1 MRAIATAA
9 ACCATSAAAVA
20 AAAAM
25 AVAAA
30 GLADDA
36 RAQLRFDFT
45 GIQRTP
51 AAVVDIALHNLR
63 LAAGVLLCAALVPS
77 LGRHAR
83 HAVSALL
90 ATVLVL
96 NAAAVG
102 VAIAAYGGR
111 LLAATRVHLP
121 LELAGLAL
129 AGGAYLQAL
138 RQPLRPL
145 ALALVGASCLALL
158 LAAAAVETYL
168 LGRPGMSSRARLL
181 AIPLLWLPVLGA
193 AWLYASTHDLGHTWR
208 QFQRGR
214 PLTWPPSTREGAA
227 FDGLAGLPRL
237 LGYVAIVLAL
247 TATAVVVARAVH
259 RRRRARAVTR
269 WELRLGRD
277 DLANP
282 YRVQEAF
289 EGITGAIAARWYERI
304 WRGCD
309 HFALETHRLPDLSI
323 RFTVA
328 APRELGPAIRGPLE
342 DLYPDVELI
351 ETAGAPTWART
362 VVRVE
367 QARAVRALD
376 PDQPQLRAR
385 LLGVARRAAR
395 PRTITRPPSNSSSL
409 RHPAFVHRRARR
421 LLKRRERAL
430 QHADHRDERELGIDS
445 VVEAK
450 ELKGALELQH
460 RSLLYFDLRVA
471 GTDPTT
477 VRRAAGLHAQLR
489 SENALVPRQMRVR
502 RRLYARRVEL
512 AMPNPLPGLRRG
524 VLSTSELATL
534 WQLPRARV
542 KHARLPRAAVRRAIA
557 PPDIDRDP
565 ERVLLRDERGPVWI
579 APADRKYGHALIG
592 GQGGGKSSV
601 MARHFANDVQDPDRA
616 VILIDPKGPLAE
628 LCLGLVPAGR
638 TVHYLDLGRPEAG
651 FNPLAIDATPGVR
664 AAAFVQA
671 LIDANPPGAI
681 QAASD
686 SFLRQAVAA
695 VCAIE
700 PEPTLW
706 HVYAMLD
713 FAGASSY
720 RERAIPRLDTVQG
733 ADFAR
738 NYWHNEFPALVGDRG
753 WAAQA
758 LNPPRNKLE
767 RLIST
772 REIDTLLRHPHAI
785 DLDEILERGEILI
798 VAGAKAAV
806 GEDNTILVTQLLL
819 QFLHRAIQARQ
830 QLDRGRAWPRVA
842 AHRRG
847 PQRPHPIGGQDARR
861 GPLRRPRR
869 RLRLAVHRPDPR
881 RGHPLRR
888 PLTAAV
894 DLDLPHA
901 RDGGRPL
908 TRGPGHGGLLRPH
921 LRRPRRTRTPA
932 LLSRRRR
939 QAPDPPG
946 HQPLGRRRRPT
957 RRLPRPH
964 AADGTARRRRAR
976 RGAPRR
982 PARPRRPPPRVPS
995 RPDPAIRSRTP
1006 ETRRG
1011 RRGAGTA
1018 GASRPART
1026 CGNRGRADHV
1036 LRPRLMLPAS
1046 YTDLIRY
1053 DGAAVA
1059 TRPTRSDGAVRDPT
1073 TRRRDPRR
1081 HLALQVPHRHP
1092 ATRAALARLRA
1103 ARRSQAP
1110 HQALPRRPR
1119 RALPTRSP
1127 APAGRSP
1134 GPTTS
1139 ATTATACSAGPAL
1152 LDRHARFEL
1161 RTIYDYRYVLHEI
1174 HLNAWI
1180 LAWRRLLGPALLAWS
1195 GETEFEPPAE
1205 ASGGQ
1210 MRLDDDRTVRSLRWP
1225 TPRLVRPDA
1234 ILEIE
1239 RRDGGSR
1246 AYLIEY
1252 DRTRRI
1258 DKNYG
1263 KFLRY
1268 DTFLCWWWRHTRCS
1282 RTATTPR
1289 SCCSSAKTTSNERRS
1304 STPPTGN

>member
-1 MRAIATAA
+1 M
-9 ACCATSAAAVA
+9 
-20 AAAAM
+20 
-25 AVAAA
+25 
-30 GLADDA
+30 
-36 RAQLRFDFT
+36 
-45 GIQRTP
+45 
-51 AAVVDIALHNLR
+51 
-63 LAAGVLLCAALVPS
+63 
-77 LGRHAR
+77 
-83 HAVSALL
+83 
-90 ATVLVL
+90 
-96 NAAAVG
+96 
-102 VAIAAYGGR
+102 
-111 LLAATRVHLP
+111 
-121 LELAGLAL
+121 
-129 AGGAYLQAL
+129 
-138 RQPLRPL
+138 
-145 ALALVGASCLALL
+145 
-158 LAAAAVETYL
+158 
-168 LGRPGMSSRARLL
+168 
-181 AIPLLWLPVLGA
+181 
-193 AWLYASTHDLGHTWR
+193 
-208 QFQRGR
+208 
-214 PLTWPPSTREGAA
+214 
-227 FDGLAGLPRL
+227 
-237 LGYVAIVLAL
+237 LAL
-247 TATAVVVARAVH
+247 TATAVVVARTVH

-304 WRGCD
+304 WCGCD

-362 VVRVE
+362 VVRVGKRE
-367 QARAVRALD
+367 PFVLSIQTNRNYEHAFSESLVALLSAHD
-376 PDQPQLRAR
+376 HETTVQLVLTPA
-385 LLGVARRAAR
+385 
-395 PRTITRPPSNSSSL
+395 
-409 RHPAFVHRRARR
+409 PAFVHRRARR

-512 AMPNPLPGLRRG
+512 ALPNPLPGLRRG

-557 PPDIDRDP
+557 PPDIARDP
-565 ERVLLRDERGPVWI
+565 ERVLLRDERGPVSI

-601 MARHFANDVQDPDRA
+601 MARHFANDVQDLDRA

-720 RERAIPRLDTVQG
+720 RERAIPRLDAVQG

-830 QLDRGRAWPRVA
+830 QLEEAERGRVSLLIDEAHNVLTPSVAKMLAEGRSAGLDAVFAWQYTAQIRDEVIRSGVRSLLQSISIFRMREMEDARSLAGLAMEVYSDRISVDHDEQERLRFSPDDVVKLPIHQAINLWVADGTPRAGFLAHTLPMEPLVDDERAQAHLDAQRDRGG
-842 AHRRG
+842 H
-847 PQRPHPIGGQDARR
+847 HPEF
-861 GPLRRPRR
+861 L
-869 RLRLAVHRPDPR
+869 PDPI
-881 RGHPLRR
+881 PR
-888 PLTAAV
+888 PASMPEAA
-894 DLDLPHA
+894 
-901 RDGGRPL
+901 
-908 TRGPGHGGLLRPH
+908 
-921 LRRPRRTRTPA
+921 
-932 LLSRRRR
+932 
-939 QAPDPPG
+939 
-946 HQPLGRRRRPT
+946 RPT
-957 RRLPRPH
+957 RRRNSRRKP
-964 AADGTARRRRAR
+964 TAR
-976 RGAPRR
+976 
-982 PARPRRPPPRVPS
+982 
-995 RPDPAIRSRTP
+995 
-1006 ETRRG
+1006 
-1011 RRGAGTA
+1011 TA
-1018 GASRPART
+1018 
-1026 CGNRGRADHV
+1026 
-1036 LRPRLMLPAS
+1036 
-1046 YTDLIRY
+1046 
-1053 DGAAVA
+1053 
-1059 TRPTRSDGAVRDPT
+1059 
-1073 TRRRDPRR
+1073 
-1081 HLALQVPHRHP
+1081 
-1092 ATRAALARLRA
+1092 
-1103 ARRSQAP
+1103 
-1110 HQALPRRPR
+1110 
-1119 RALPTRSP
+1119 
-1127 APAGRSP
+1127 
-1134 GPTTS
+1134 
-1139 ATTATACSAGPAL
+1139 ATAAEQTTFFD
-1152 LDRHARFEL
+1152 LD
-1161 RTIYDYRYVLHEI
+1161 
-1174 HLNAWI
+1174 
-1180 LAWRRLLGPALLAWS
+1180 
-1195 GETEFEPPAE
+1195 
-1205 ASGGQ
+1205 
-1210 MRLDDDRTVRSLRWP
+1210 
-1225 TPRLVRPDA
+1225 
-1234 ILEIE
+1234 
-1239 RRDGGSR
+1239 
-1246 AYLIEY
+1246 
-1252 DRTRRI
+1252 
-1258 DKNYG
+1258 
-1263 KFLRY
+1263 
-1268 DTFLCWWWRHTRCS
+1268 
-1282 RTATTPR
+1282 
-1289 SCCSSAKTTSNERRS
+1289 
-1304 STPPTGN
+1304 